1 MRRLII
7 VTCCFVVAAIISCS
21 RDKKTDFAAAN
32 AAKEYYDMLVL
43 GEYNQFVKGMHIPE
57 QIPESYRNQLVDNA
71 KMFVEELQKEHNGI
85 QEIRVV
91 NCVND
96 STLTNANAFLMLS
109 FGDSTIE
116 EIVVPMVKSNKK
128 WYMK

>member
-43 GEYNQFVKGMHIPE
+43 GEYNQFVKGMHIR
-57 QIPESYRNQLVDNA
+57 IYDIYLSKKLLVL
-71 KMFVEELQKEHNGI
+71 F
-85 QEIRVV
+85 
-91 NCVND
+91 
-96 STLTNANAFLMLS
+96 
-109 FGDSTIE
+109 
-116 EIVVPMVKSNKK
+116 
-128 WYMK
+128 